1 MANPPAQNPLTKNVR
16 LAIFEAGVSRS
27 TIADA
32 LGIAERTLYN
42 RLKDGRFTV
51 IDLHKIAKLTGAT
64 VNDLLPDEA
73 KAAS

>member
-27 TIADA
+27 TVATAI
-32 LGIAERTLYN
+32 GVKQRTLYN
-42 RLKDGRFTV
+42 RLKVGNFTV
-51 IDLHKIAKLTGAT
+51 SDLQKIADLTGRT

-73 KAAS
+73 QVAS